1 DEDYRCKTLQSIV
14 KDKKQ
19 KKCFFTV
26 ILLLC
31 SCSKPIRLFQMADVV
46 VNTETKNST
55 ELLGQGI
62 RAYVLQD
69 YNSAVTALSK
79 ASELMAAKLGNDLH
93 DSLGEVYLYYGK
105 SLLGLS
111 REENEA
117 LGDAVPKGQDDS
129 DDEEE
134 EGEDEEGDDEKQKE
148 ENGETE
154 KSVETKVEKEE
165 KADKAEEKTSNGTS
179 VTVES
184 STSNGKGAGTSNGA
198 PGTAEDAEN
207 EDEEPTDLQV
217 AWEVLELAKQI
228 FEKQGEA
235 GKKNLAETLIVL
247 GEVALESENFPSAIN
262 DIKAGL
268 AIQKTL
274 FGKESRVVAESY
286 FKLGVAYSTNSEVD
300 EAIASFTDSLQY
312 LRARVEHLEKMEDK
326 KDQINDEIAE
336 IKNLIPEV
344 EEKIA
349 DIKSYKDEV
358 CQCDIRTTIK
368 NFVSKPTFENVD
380 KNTVNKLQVRKK
392 TLKTVWLRL
401 HCNFL
406 FIAWY
411 CYEDWNILAVIFY
424 TIVVISE

>member
-1 DEDYRCKTLQSIV
+1 
-14 KDKKQ
+14 
-19 KKCFFTV
+19 
-26 ILLLC
+26 
-31 SCSKPIRLFQMADVV
+31 MADVV
-46 VNTETKNST
+46 INTETSNST

-79 ASELMAAKLGNDLH
+79 ASELMAAELGNDLH

-117 LGDAVPKGQDDS
+117 LGDAVPKGQDES
-129 DDEEE
+129 DDEEV

-148 ENGETE
+148 EKGETE
-154 KSVETKVEKEE
+154 KSVENEVEKED
-165 KADKAEEKTSNGTS
+165 KVADKTPNGIST
-179 VTVES
+179 TVES
-184 STSNGKGAGTSNGA
+184 STSNGTGAGTSNGA
-198 PGTAEDAEN
+198 PGASEEAEN
-207 EDEEPTDLQV
+207 EDDEPTDLQV

-247 GEVALESENFPSAIN
+247 GEVALESENFPSAIS

-300 EAIASFTDSLQY
+300 EAIASFTDSLHY
-312 LRARVEHLEKMEDK
+312 LRARVEHLEKLEDK
-326 KDQINDEIAE
+326 KDEINDEIKE

-358 CQCDIRTTIK
+358 CQCDIRTAIK
-368 NFVSKPTFENVD
+368 NFVSKPTFEKVD

-392 TLKTVWLRL
+392 T
-401 HCNFL
+401 
-406 FIAWY
+406 I
-411 CYEDWNILAVIFY
+411 EDSLAKVAL
-424 TIVVISE
+424 

>member
-1 DEDYRCKTLQSIV
+1 
-14 KDKKQ
+14 
-19 KKCFFTV
+19 
-26 ILLLC
+26 
-31 SCSKPIRLFQMADVV
+31 MADVV
-46 VNTETKNST
+46 INTETKNST
-55 ELLGQGI
+55 ELFGQGI

-79 ASELMAAKLGNDLH
+79 ASELMAAELGNDLH

-117 LGDAVPKGQDDS
+117 LGDAVPKGQDES

-134 EGEDEEGDDEKQKE
+134 EAEDDEGDDEKQKE

-154 KSVETKVEKEE
+154 KSAKNKVEKEENKVEKEE
-165 KADKAEEKTSNGTS
+165 KSDKDEKTSNGTS

-184 STSNGKGAGTSNGA
+184 SSSNGTGAGTSNGA
-198 PGTAEDAEN
+198 AGTAEDAE
-207 EDEEPTDLQV
+207 DGDDEPTDLQV

-228 FEKQGEA
+228 FEKQEEA
-235 GKKNLAETLIVL
+235 GRKNLAETLIVL
-247 GEVALESENFPSAIN
+247 GEIALESENFPSAIN

-274 FGKESRVVAESY
+274 FGKESRVLAESY

-300 EAIASFTDSLQY
+300 EAIASFTDSLHY

-326 KDQINDEIAE
+326 KDEINDEIKE

-349 DIKSYKDEV
+349 DIKSYKDEALKKILATV
-358 CQCDIRTTIK
+358 TEQK
-368 NFVSKPTFENVD
+368 NSSEGSSSEAGTSKPANDISHLVKKKRKIDEVNDKEENETNPV
-380 KNTVNKLQVRKK
+380 KK
-392 TLKTVWLRL
+392 P
-401 HCNFL
+401 
-406 FIAWY
+406 A
-411 CYEDWNILAVIFY
+411 A
-424 TIVVISE
+424 

>member
-1 DEDYRCKTLQSIV
+1 
-14 KDKKQ
+14 
-19 KKCFFTV
+19 
-26 ILLLC
+26 
-31 SCSKPIRLFQMADVV
+31 MADVV
-46 VNTETKNST
+46 INTETSNST

-79 ASELMAAKLGNDLH
+79 ASELMAAELGNDLH

-117 LGDAVPKGQDDS
+117 LGDAVPKGQDES
-129 DDEEE
+129 DDEEV

-148 ENGETE
+148 EKGETE
-154 KSVETKVEKEE
+154 KSVENEVEKED
-165 KADKAEEKTSNGTS
+165 KVADKTPNGIST
-179 VTVES
+179 TVES
-184 STSNGKGAGTSNGA
+184 STSNGTGAGTSNGA
-198 PGTAEDAEN
+198 PGASEEAEN
-207 EDEEPTDLQV
+207 EDDEPTDLQV

-247 GEVALESENFPSAIN
+247 GEVALESENFPSAIS

-300 EAIASFTDSLQY
+300 EAIASFTDSLHY
-312 LRARVEHLEKMEDK
+312 LRARVEHLEKLEDK
-326 KDQINDEIAE
+326 KDEINDEIKE

-349 DIKSYKDEV
+349 DIKSYKDEALKKILATV
-358 CQCDIRTTIK
+358 TEQKKSIEGSPSEAGT
-368 NFVSKPTFENVD
+368 SKPANDISHLVKKKRKIDE
-380 KNTVNKLQVRKK
+380 VNEKEETETNAVKK
-392 TLKTVWLRL
+392 P
-401 HCNFL
+401 
-406 FIAWY
+406 
-411 CYEDWNILAVIFY
+411 AV
-424 TIVVISE
+424 